1 MGRRSAQLQP
11 PPPEEVPRGML
22 WNAVFVP
29 FALLRAPDLRLK
41 LPMSQQPD
49 KVRQAPALCHLPTRL
64 PGAPPHP
71 PLTRRAD

>member
-1 MGRRSAQLQP
+1 
-11 PPPEEVPRGML
+11 ML

-64 PGAPPHP
+64 PSATPPTAHP
-71 PLTRRAD
+71 PC

>member
-49 KVRQAPALCHLPTRL
+49 KVRQAPALCHLPPRL
-64 PGAPPHP
+64 PGATPPTAHP
-71 PLTRRAD
+71 PC